1 MCVAE
6 LTQLIARK
14 VSVKPGRVLLGK
26 FANNETQVQLTDNV
40 RGKDV
45 YVIQVSSNYSIKPSN
60 IYFFKYF
67 VLFCCR
73 VTFPTN
79 QSSLV

>member
-1 MCVAE
+1 VKFSSFLCTE

-14 VSVKPGRVLLGK
+14 VSVKPGRVVLGK

-45 YVIQVSSNYSIKPSN
+45 YVIQVSLTKI
-60 IYFFKYF
+60 
-67 VLFCCR
+67 L
-73 VTFPTN
+73 
-79 QSSLV
+79 